1 MKKTLI
7 TLLAL
12 ASVAVAAD
20 AGTEFTTTN
29 SVTTTDSNY
38 GCKGFIF
45 NLNGSAFSTT
55 SDPSGS
61 AIEGMVELTSIT
73 LTTGS
78 SAYWAQDGKYSLVIT
93 DTDFSIIGW
102 STTLSTAS
110 TTYTWNFVSDADNT
124 PVVLDS
130 SKDYLVL
137 ADSSTSF
144 TAGDTLIKNNKVIRL
159 GSGGVINYGVGNLDF
174 SSTSASTYS
183 GLEFIAVADPGDNS
197 AYESY
202 TIDNST
208 QYAPNVIFET
218 KAVAVPEPTTAT
230 LSLLALA
237 GLAARRRRK

>member
-20 AGTEFTTTN
+20 YGTVFTTTN
-29 SVTTTDSNY
+29 SVTQTDSNY

-45 NLNGSAFSTT
+45 NLNGSALTTT
-55 SDPSGS
+55 SNPSGS

-73 LTTGS
+73 LNTGT
-78 SAYWAQDGKYSLVIT
+78 ATNNWAHDGKYSLVIT
-93 DTDFSIIGW
+93 NTDFSIIGW

-110 TTYTWNFVSDADNT
+110 TTGYKWSFVSGTDNA
-124 PVVLDS
+124 PVILDS
-130 SKDYLVL
+130 SKNYLVL
-137 ADSSTSF
+137 ADSATSF
-144 TAGDTLIKNNKVIRL
+144 TKGATLIKNNKVIRL
-159 GSGGVINYGVGNLDF
+159 GSNGVINYGANKLDF
-174 SSTSASTYS
+174 SSTSTTQYS
-183 GLEFIAVADPGDNS
+183 GLEFINVADPGDGK

-208 QYAPNVIFET
+208 QYAPNVTFVT
-218 KAVAVPEPTTAT
+218 KAVPEPTTAT